1 MSKLKLTVPEGYFER
16 SMAKTMVEVSRI
28 RRHRRT
34 AKYQED
40 ANLNKCVKTLQKIDI
55 ELKLREKKKVR
66 SEYPQNPGPYQ
77 ITGRHSNLADSF
89 QEKHG
94 TG

>member
-34 AKYQED
+34 ALLGIALLVLVIGSVLSFRTAERVREENEYYDFLAQMSR
-40 ANLNKCVKTLQKIDI
+40 VDI
-55 ELKLREKKKVR
+55 FYEVN
-66 SEYPQNPGPYQ
+66 Q
-77 ITGRHSNLADSF
+77 
-89 QEKHG
+89 
-94 TG
+94 